1 MITFKPIKM
10 AKSTK
15 NFAIFDLTKCATFY
29 KMFPHLHEKL
39 FFAMLRDV
47 NMNTKTVDVDAKLIR
62 SLVKEL
68 DTDEKQIQN
77 ALSKLVKNGMYIRVD
92 RGVYKLNV
100 DAIRKGKEETE
111 EILEE
116 PAVKLV
122 VEDDLEGFR
131 IND

>member
-1 MITFKPIKM
+1 
-10 AKSTK
+10 
-15 NFAIFDLTKCATFY
+15 
-29 KMFPHLHEKL
+29 
-39 FFAMLRDV
+39 MLRDV

>member
-1 MITFKPIKM
+1 
-10 AKSTK
+10 
-15 NFAIFDLTKCATFY
+15 
-29 KMFPHLHEKL
+29 
-39 FFAMLRDV
+39 MLRDV

-100 DAIRKGKEETE
+100 DAIRKGKDETE
-111 EILEE
+111 
-116 PAVKLV
+116 PFV
-122 VEDDLEGFR
+122 VDTDPKMIDLPSLPDESGHFL
-131 IND
+131 